1 MQCTIY
7 FHVKSNL
14 RLNFKYMCKIA
25 TIKEVQQL
33 LPELSKSSI
42 SRKIQLLRDAL
53 NKPKPKIVTIDEFK
67 MYYDI
72 QSE

>member
-33 LPELSKSSI
+33 LPDIKKSCAAD
-42 SRKIQLLRDAL
+42 KIKLLRDAL
-53 NKPKPKIVTIDEFK
+53 NKPKPKIVTMDEFK